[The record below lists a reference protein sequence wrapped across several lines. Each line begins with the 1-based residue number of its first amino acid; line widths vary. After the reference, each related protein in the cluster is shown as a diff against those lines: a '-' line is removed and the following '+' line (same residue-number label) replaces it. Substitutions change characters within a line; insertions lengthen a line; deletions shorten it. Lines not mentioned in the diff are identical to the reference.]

1 VRSVLVCVRTP
12 VAAQTIA
19 TSAARLGLGSNV
31 RTAIT
36 AGEALAQLATAPAD
50 LVLADTAL
58 SRPDSAEFTRR
69 VLTVAPGTVL
79 MLFGPEE
86 PRIAAA
92 AVQAGA
98 RGVIRGDTGD
108 PVTVVTKA
116 LLLLLSHEATTRD
129 ASPPASRTPVPGTA
143 APMPNGPIASRSAA
157 PAPRTTAQVPQP
169 SVAAAPA
176 VPQQR
181 GDAVAE
187 PPRRRVD
194 LTERELQ
201 VLRGMA
207 DGKSNAE
214 IGRELFVSEDTV
226 KTHAR
231 RLFRKL
237 GARDRAHAVASAF
250 RAGLVS

>member
-1 VRSVLVCVRTP
+1 
-12 VAAQTIA
+12 
-19 TSAARLGLGSNV
+19 
-31 RTAIT
+31 
-36 AGEALAQLATAPAD
+36 
-50 LVLADTAL
+50 
-58 SRPDSAEFTRR
+58 
-69 VLTVAPGTVL
+69 
-79 MLFGPEE
+79 
-86 PRIAAA
+86 
-92 AVQAGA
+92 
-98 RGVIRGDTGD
+98 
-108 PVTVVTKA
+108 
-116 LLLLLSHEATTRD
+116 
-129 ASPPASRTPVPGTA
+129 
-143 APMPNGPIASRSAA
+143 MPNGPIASRSAA
-157 PAPRTTAQVPQP
+157 PAPRTTAQVPQPLPQP

>member
-1 VRSVLVCVRTP
+1 M
-12 VAAQTIA
+12 
-19 TSAARLGLGSNV
+19 GSTV
-31 RTAIT
+31 RTALS
-36 AGEALAQLATAPAD
+36 AADALAQLAAEPAD

-69 VLTVAPGTVL
+69 LLATAPGTVL
-79 MLFGPEE
+79 VLFGPED
-86 PRIAAA
+86 PRVAAA
-92 AVQAGA
+92 AVAAGA
-98 RGVIRGDTGD
+98 RGVIRGDTGE
-108 PVTVVTKA
+108 PVTVVTKV
-116 LLLLLSHEATTRD
+116 LLLLIGQRE
-129 ASPPASRTPVPGTA
+129 TA
-143 APMPNGPIASRSAA
+143 AARPAVGSAG
-157 PAPRTTAQVPQP
+157 TTLAQRIPP
-169 SVAAAPA
+169 GARPA
-176 VPQQR
+176 VPSQPGQFGQFGQFGAAPEVPTQR
-181 GDAVAE
+181 EDTPQA
-187 PPRRRVD
+187 PRRRVE

-214 IGRELFVSEDTV
+214 IGRDLYVSEDTV